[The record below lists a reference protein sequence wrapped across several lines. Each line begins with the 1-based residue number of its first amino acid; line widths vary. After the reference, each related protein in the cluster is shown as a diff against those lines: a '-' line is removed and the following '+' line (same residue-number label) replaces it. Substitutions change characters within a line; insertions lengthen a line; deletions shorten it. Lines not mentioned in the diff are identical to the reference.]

1 MKPKFPYLTDI
12 LKGVGHETREIKAM
26 KGASLGATDVSF
38 KEFEKELIEQL
49 CKSTGLDRKMLE
61 PIPLS
66 YSRYKKDT
74 ERFEWPDVEKN

>member
-38 KEFEKELIEQL
+38 KEFEKELIE
-49 CKSTGLDRKMLE
+49 
-61 PIPLS
+61 
-66 YSRYKKDT
+66 
-74 ERFEWPDVEKN
+74 